1 MISFVKG
8 TVADIGENCLVVENG
23 GIGYEIYMTGQD
35 LGKARI
41 GDEKKIHTF
50 LYVRED
56 ILQLY
61 GFFSKDDL
69 GMFKLLIGVNG
80 VGPKGALGILSGISA
95 DELRFA
101 VLSDDV
107 KTISKAPGIGKK
119 TAQKMILELKDKL
132 KLEDA
137 FEMKLAHQQE
147 EAAEGAS
154 DLRDSRQEAVEAL
167 VALGYSSADALRAV
181 RKVPEDVP
189 ADDVEARAAV
199 KAAAEYVGPVYMRFG
214 RLAVPVINDEANYKF
229 EIGKGITLKEG
240 KDVTIIATGLE
251 VNESL
256 EAAKLLEADGISAEV
271 INIHTIKPLDK
282 ELVVASAKKT
292 GKVVT
297 VEEHSVIGGLG
308 GAVAEALS
316 EEAPT
321 KMLRIGM
328 MDKFGQSGPAKA
340 LIEYYGL
347 DGKSI
352 YEKVKAFL

>member
-8 TVADIGENCLVVENG
+8 KVADISENNLVVENG
-23 GIGYEIYMTGQD
+23 GIGYEIYMTEQD
-35 LGKARI
+35 LRKG
-41 GDEKKIHTF
+41 GVGEEKKINTF

-69 GMFKLLIGVNG
+69 GMFRLLLGVNG

-147 EAAEGAS
+147 DAMEGAA

-167 VALGYSSADALRAV
+167 VALGYSSADSLRAV
-181 RKVPEDVP
+181 RKVPDDVP
-189 ADDVEARAAV
+189 ADDVEAILRAA
-199 KAAAEYVGPVYMRFG
+199 
-214 RLAVPVINDEANYKF
+214 
-229 EIGKGITLKEG
+229 LK
-240 KDVTIIATGLE
+240 
-251 VNESL
+251 N
-256 EAAKLLEADGISAEV
+256 
-271 INIHTIKPLDK
+271 
-282 ELVVASAKKT
+282 
-292 GKVVT
+292 
-297 VEEHSVIGGLG
+297 
-308 GAVAEALS
+308 
-316 EEAPT
+316 
-321 KMLRIGM
+321 
-328 MDKFGQSGPAKA
+328 F
-340 LIEYYGL
+340 
-347 DGKSI
+347 
-352 YEKVKAFL
+352 